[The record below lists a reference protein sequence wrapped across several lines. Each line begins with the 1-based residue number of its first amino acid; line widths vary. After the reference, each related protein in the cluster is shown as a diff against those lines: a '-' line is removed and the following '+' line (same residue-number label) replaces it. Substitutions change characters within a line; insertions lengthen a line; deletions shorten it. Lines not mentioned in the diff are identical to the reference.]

1 MKSTEKVLI
10 LDFGSQY
17 AQLIAR
23 RVRECG
29 VYSEIVPGNIP
40 VEELRRREPGALVL
54 SGGPGSVY
62 ADGAVQ
68 PDPEIFSLGLPVLG
82 ICYGHQLLASHF
94 GGTHCVAPGDAGE
107 YGRVRVFVK
116 EAGELLSGLG
126 DEADVWMSHGDTV
139 SEVPEGFTE
148 MACTD
153 DGHVAV
159 MGLPARK
166 MYGVQFHPEVHHT
179 PQGRRVLKNWLYGI
193 SGFEGNWSM
202 RSFVD
207 DVVGRIRDQVGDGRA
222 ICGLSG
228 GVDSS
233 VAATLVH
240 RAIGDRLVSVFVD
253 HGLMRQGEPE
263 AVARLFADQMD
274 MNVVFVDARD
284 RFLHAL
290 AGVDDPED
298 KRRIIGREF
307 ITVFEEQASS
317 LGDFEFL
324 VQGTIYP
331 DVVESGT
338 QTSALIKTHHNVGGL
353 PEAMELKLVEP
364 LRDLFK
370 DEVRRVG
377 EELGLSEEVLW
388 RHPFPGPGLAVRVL
402 GEVTEEKLE
411 MLRLADAVFTEE
423 IRDAG
428 LYRDIWQAFAVLT
441 DVRSVGVMGDAR
453 TYGRTVVLRAVTSED
468 AMTADWARI
477 PHDVLDRSARR
488 IVNGVK
494 GINRVV
500 YDVTAKPPGT
510 IEWE

>member
-1 MKSTEKVLI
+1 MKPREKVLI
-10 LDFGSQY
+10 LDFGAQY

-29 VYSEIVPGNIP
+29 VYSEIAPGDIP
-40 VEELRRREPGALVL
+40 AEELRGREPGALIL
-54 SGGPGSVY
+54 SGGPGNVY
-62 ADGAVQ
+62 SDAAMH
-68 PDPEIFSLGLPVLG
+68 PDSAIFSLGLPMLG
-82 ICYGHQLLASHF
+82 ICYGHQLLAAHF
-94 GGTHCVAPGDAGE
+94 GGAHCVTAGDSGE
-107 YGRVRVFVK
+107 YGRVRVSVE

-126 DEADVWMSHGDTV
+126 DQLQVWMSHGDTV
-139 SEVPEGFTE
+139 REAPEGFTV
-148 MACTD
+148 MASTD
-153 DGHVAV
+153 DGHVAAI
-159 MGLPARK
+159 GSPERR

-179 PQGRRVLKNWLYGI
+179 PEGRRVLENWLYSI
-193 SGFEGNWSM
+193 AGFEGNWSM

-207 DVVGRIRDQVGDGRA
+207 DVVGRIRRQVGDGRA

-240 RAIGDRLVSVFVD
+240 RAIGDGLVSVFVD

-263 AVARLFADQMD
+263 AVRQLFADEMD

-284 RFLHAL
+284 RFLGAL
-290 AGVDDPED
+290 KGVDDPED

-307 ITVFEEQASS
+307 IGVFEEQAAYM
-317 LGDFEFL
+317 GDFEFL

-338 QTSALIKTHHNVGGL
+338 QASALIKTHHNVGGL
-353 PEAMELKLVEP
+353 PEVMKLKLVEP

-377 EELGLSEEVLW
+377 EELGLSEEILW

-402 GEVTEEKLE
+402 GEITEEKLE
-411 MLRLADAVFTEE
+411 SLRAADAVFIQE
-423 IRDAG
+423 IQDAG
-428 LYRDIWQAFAVLT
+428 LYGDIWQAFAVLT
-441 DVRSVGVMGDAR
+441 DVKSVGVMGDAR

-477 PHDVLDRSARR
+477 PHDVLDRAARR
-488 IVNGVK
+488 IINVTK

-500 YDVTAKPPGT
+500 YDVTSKPPGT